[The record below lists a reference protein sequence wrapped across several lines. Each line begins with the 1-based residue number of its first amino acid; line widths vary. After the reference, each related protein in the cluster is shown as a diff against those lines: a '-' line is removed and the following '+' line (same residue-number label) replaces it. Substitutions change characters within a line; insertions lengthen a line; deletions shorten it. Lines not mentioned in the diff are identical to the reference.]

1 MSGDFELFP
10 GKNLSGLFKDIY
22 DNQTTKKERISQLIV
37 ELKKTIKHNGDLAI
51 VGPIIKDL
59 IETSVKN
66 DDQLVKLASIAQKI
80 ISADKK
86 VEGQDGF
93 LTDEEK
99 AQLLND
105 LEETKHEVEKI
116 DEIGVEIEEIKKKL
130 K

>member
-1 MSGDFELFP
+1 MSTEFEIFP

-22 DNQTTKKERISQLIV
+22 DNQISKKERISGLIG
-37 ELKKTIKHNGDLAI
+37 EIKKMIQHKGD
-51 VGPIIKDL
+51 VGMLGPLIKDL
-59 IETSVKN
+59 IDSSIKN
-66 DDQLVKLASIAQKI
+66 DDQLVKLANIAQKI

-86 VEGQDGF
+86 SEGQDGF
-93 LTDEEK
+93 LSDEEK

-116 DEIGVEIEEIKKKL
+116 DELSIDLEEIKKKL

>member
-37 ELKKTIKHNGDLAI
+37 ELKKMIKHNGDLAI

-66 DDQLVKLASIAQKI
+66 DDQLVKLAAIAQKI

-105 LEETKHEVEKI
+105 LQDAKQEVEKI
-116 DEIGVEIEEIKKKL
+116 DELETEIEEIKKKI

>member
-1 MSGDFELFP
+1 MSTEFEIFP

-22 DNQTTKKERISQLIV
+22 DNQTSKKERISSLIA
-37 ELKKTIKHNGDLAI
+37 EIKKMIQHKGD
-51 VGPIIKDL
+51 VGMLGPLIKDL
-59 IETSVKN
+59 IDSSIKN
-66 DDQLVKLASIAQKI
+66 DDQLVKLANIAQKI

-86 VEGQDGF
+86 SEGQDGF
-93 LTDEEK
+93 LSDEEK

-116 DEIGVEIEEIKKKL
+116 DELSIDLEEIKKKL

>member
-37 ELKKTIKHNGDLAI
+37 ELKKMIKHNGDLAI

-105 LEETKHEVEKI
+105 LEETRHEVEKI

>member
-1 MSGDFELFP
+1 MSVEFELFP

-37 ELKKTIKHNGDLAI
+37 ELKKMIKHNGDLAI

-105 LEETKHEVEKI
+105 LEETRHEVEKI